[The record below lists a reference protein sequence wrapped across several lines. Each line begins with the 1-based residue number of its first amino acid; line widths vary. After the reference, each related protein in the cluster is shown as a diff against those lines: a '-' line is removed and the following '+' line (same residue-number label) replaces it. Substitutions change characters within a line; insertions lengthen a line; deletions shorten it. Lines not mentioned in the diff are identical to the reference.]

1 MKTHLMNKIVKSVLS
16 FFVMAIVLLA
26 STQIVKAAG
35 TVSSATASVSNST
48 VTVSGTVEASPTV
61 YAVAIVA
68 YDSNGNL
75 QALVSTNVDSS
86 NAYST
91 SFSLPAGTY
100 TIKVADY
107 EGGEFK
113 SVADPV
119 TVVAPPA
126 TTSSTSE
133 TSSTATTPTVTPAET
148 QTTPPVAEA
157 IAPAAEPVAP
167 VQTVSP
173 KTNDGMEAVLFA
185 AIFVAIAFAG
195 YTVRKR
201 T

>member
-1 MKTHLMNKIVKSVLS
+1 MKTHLMNKIVKNVLS

-35 TVSSATASVSNST
+35 GTVSSANASVSNST
-48 VTVSGTVEASPTV
+48 VTVSGTVDSSLIV

-107 EGGEFK
+107 EGGTFK

-133 TSSTATTPTVTPAET
+133 TSSTSTTSAVTPAET
-148 QTTPPVAEA
+148 QTVAPVAET
-157 IAPAAEPVAP
+157 PEPVAP

-185 AIFVAIAFAG
+185 AIFAAIALAG

-201 T
+201 A